1 MNNEPEELKKIFHHI
16 GKLHYSI
23 SQKYLDK
30 LGIHRGQAA
39 LLQVLNKKDGIAQ
52 KDICKGLLV
61 APATVTVMLQRMEK
75 SELITREQDDKDKRK
90 SRIYLSEKGKKM
102 CEEINKLYLNIEKVS
117 FENLDEQELND
128 LTRLML
134 QVKNNLQEALN
145 KNEI

>member
-1 MNNEPEELKKIFHHI
+1 MNNEPEELKKIFQHI
-16 GKLHYSI
+16 GKLHYNI

-52 KDICKGLLV
+52 KDICEGLLV

-75 SELITREQDDKDKRK
+75 AELITREQDDKDKRK
-90 SRIYLSEKGKKM
+90 IKIYLSEKGKKI
-102 CEEINKLYLNIEKVS
+102 CKEINELHLEIEKIS
-117 FENLDEQELND
+117 FENFDEHELND

-134 QVKNNLQEALN
+134 LVRNNLQKALN